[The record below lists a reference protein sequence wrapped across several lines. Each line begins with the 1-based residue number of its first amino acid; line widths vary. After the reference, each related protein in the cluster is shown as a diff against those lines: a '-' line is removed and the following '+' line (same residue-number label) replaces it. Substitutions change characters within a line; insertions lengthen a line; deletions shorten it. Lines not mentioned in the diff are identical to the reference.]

1 LAYYLGIDLGTT
13 YTAAASERAGVV
25 EALTLGNRSASVPTV
40 VFLRDDGETLVGEAA
55 TRRATSDPGRVAR
68 EFKRRVGDPTPI
80 ILGGTPYAAEM
91 LMARVLRWSVD
102 KVCEQQGEEPRAIAL
117 THPANWG
124 HYKLDLL
131 TQAVRQ
137 VDLDAALLLAE
148 PVAAATFYASQRRLE
163 PDSVVAVY
171 DLGGGTFDAA
181 AVRRTG
187 DGFEI
192 IGSPEG
198 IERLGGIDFDE
209 AVFAHVRQAV
219 GDAIDRL
226 DPEEP
231 AAQAAVARLRQ
242 ECIDAKEAL
251 SSDTDVS
258 IPVLLSGLQTEVR
271 LTRAEFEAMI
281 RPAIAE
287 TIVAL
292 RRAIRSAGV
301 DAGDIGAVLLVG
313 GSSRIPLVAQMVGAE
328 LGRPIA
334 IDAHPKDAI
343 AFGAAIAVAGRRGS
357 ATPESVTT
365 LLPKD
370 NRPPPPTVTPEGG
383 WVRARG
389 TDPRPAPPVYGQA
402 PGPGPDGGAGAA
414 RPPAPPPG
422 PGAPVPA
429 AGTPVPGPGAPDTV
443 AGTPVPGAPVAG
455 RPGPPAG
462 ADPRPAPPGVAASAA
477 HPRPTPSTGGDPRP
491 SPPSTDP
498 RPSPPGQGAPGTAPH
513 PGPPTQDPSHPLAAA
528 GAGGAA
534 TDPLARPGAG
544 SAPGTADPL
553 TPASAP
559 GAGDHASRPG
569 GPGAGPASGA
579 GDPLA
584 GPSGP
589 AAGDPRAR
597 PPAPGAGPAP
607 AAGDPLSRP
616 GGDPP
621 ARPGDPGASDPRS
634 RSGGSGAGD
643 PRAGSGPGAGAAP
656 GTGAPRSRPGAPGV
670 GPPAGVALSQPGPG
684 APAPPGLA
692 RTPSGERPAYGAPAP
707 TPFGGTPRAGGSP
720 LGGVS
725 SGGHPPLAPYA
736 SGSGPGGGGTGNRNL
751 WIAVGALVAVVLV
764 AVVAFTQLGGDDDE
778 TGGGGTGSET
788 TTTEAA
794 GGYTPQIEANFLAS
808 CTSGGQVSDEV
819 CQCSFDKIEA
829 EIPFERFMEID
840 AELSENPDAQP
851 QELVDIVTE
860 CSDEEAAA

>member
-1 LAYYLGIDLGTT
+1 MAYYLGIDLGTT

-40 VFLRDDGETLVGEAA
+40 VFLRDDGEILVGEAA

-102 KVCEQQGEEPRAIAL
+102 RVCEQQGEEPRAIAL

-163 PDSVVAVY
+163 PGSVVAVY

-209 AVFAHVRQAV
+209 AVFAHVRLAV
-219 GDAIDRL
+219 GDALDRL

-258 IPVLLSGLQTEVR
+258 IPVLLPGLQTEVR
-271 LTRAEFEAMI
+271 LTRVEFEAMI
-281 RPAIAE
+281 RPAISE

-357 ATPESVTT
+357 ATPETVTT

-389 TDPRPAPPVYGQA
+389 SDPRPAPPPGYGQPA
-402 PGPGPDGGAGAA
+402 GTGPNGGTGPA
-414 RPPAPPPG
+414 RPPAPVPG

-429 AGTPVPGPGAPDTV
+429 AESAAPGPGASVPAAGGPVPGPGASVPA
-443 AGTPVPGAPVAG
+443 AGGPVPAPGGAVPAPGGPAPGGPAPGSSAPGGAVPGGPVPGSGAPAPAAG
-455 RPGPPAG
+455 GAVSGGPVPAASPAGAAPRPAPPAG
-462 ADPRPAPPGVAASAA
+462 AAGAADPRPAPPAGV
-477 HPRPTPSTGGDPRP
+477 
-491 SPPSTDP
+491 DP
-498 RPSPPGQGAPGTAPH
+498 RPSPPGPGAAGPQAGPAAPAATPRPGAGDPLSTA
-513 PGPPTQDPSHPLAAA
+513 GAAAA
-528 GAGGAA
+528 G
-534 TDPLARPGAG
+534 PVARSG
-544 SAPGTADPL
+544 SAPGTGDPARPGTGDPTSRPGAGDPAPRPGTGDPTARPGGGVPPTRTGGPGAADAGAAPRVGERR
-553 TPASAP
+553 TWSAP
-559 GAGDHASRPG
+559 GAADPQARPG
-569 GPGAGPASGA
+569 GPVAQ
-579 GDPLA
+579 
-584 GPSGP
+584 PSGY
-589 AAGDPRAR
+589 
-597 PPAPGAGPAP
+597 GA
-607 AAGDPLSRP
+607 
-616 GGDPP
+616 
-621 ARPGDPGASDPRS
+621 
-634 RSGGSGAGD
+634 
-643 PRAGSGPGAGAAP
+643 
-656 GTGAPRSRPGAPGV
+656 
-670 GPPAGVALSQPGPG
+670 
-684 APAPPGLA
+684 
-692 RTPSGERPAYGAPAP
+692 TPSGERPAYGAPAP
-707 TPFGGTPRAGGSP
+707 TPFGGIPRAGASP
-720 LGGVS
+720 LGGIS

-736 SGSGPGGGGTGNRNL
+736 AGSGPGGGGTGNRNL
-751 WIAVGALVAVVLV
+751 WIALGALIAVVLV
-764 AVVAFTQLGGDDDE
+764 AVVAFTQLGGDDE
-778 TGGGGTGSET
+778 TGGGGTGSQT
-788 TTTEAA
+788 TTTAA
-794 GGYTPQIEANFLAS
+794 AADYTPQIEANFLAS
-808 CTSGGQVSDEV
+808 CTAGGQVSEAV
-819 CQCSFDKIEA
+819 CQCSFDRIEA

-840 AELSENPDAQP
+840 AELTENPDAQP

-860 CSDEEAAA
+860 CSEQEAPA

>member
-13 YTAAASERAGVV
+13 YTAAAAERAGVV

-40 VFLRDDGETLVGEAA
+40 VFLRDDGEILVGEAA

-124 HYKLDLL
+124 HYKLDLV

-181 AVRRTG
+181 AVRRSG

-219 GDAIDRL
+219 GDALDRL

-258 IPVLLSGLQTEVR
+258 IPVLLPGLQTEVR

-281 RPAIAE
+281 RPAISE

-357 ATPESVTT
+357 ATPETVTT
-365 LLPKD
+365 LLPRD
-370 NRPPPPTVTPEGG
+370 DRPPPPTVTPEGG

-389 TDPRPAPPVYGQA
+389 NDPRPAPPPGYGQPA
-402 PGPGPDGGAGAA
+402 GTGPNGGTGPA
-414 RPPAPPPG
+414 RPPAPVPGPGAPAPAAGSSVPG

-429 AGTPVPGPGAPDTV
+429 AGGPVPRGSVPAAGGPA
-443 AGTPVPGAPVAG
+443 PGAPVPGSGGPAPAPGRAVPGGPAPAAG
-455 RPGPPAG
+455 SAVPGAGAPAAARPGPPAG
-462 ADPRPAPPGVAASAA
+462 ADTRPAPPTGAGGTPD
-477 HPRPTPSTGGDPRP
+477 PRPSPPTGADPRP
-491 SPPSTDP
+491 SPPSQGAMGPQAGAADP
-498 RPSPPGQGAPGTAPH
+498 AATPSP
-513 PGPPTQDPSHPLAAA
+513 
-528 GAGGAA
+528 GAG
-534 TDPLARPGAG
+534 DPLSTTGPVARPG
-544 SAPGTADPL
+544 SAPGTGDPGL
-553 TPASAP
+553 RPPTAVPPAAPGGPGVGDTGSAPGRGDPRAWSAP
-559 GAGDHASRPG
+559 GAVDPQAR
-569 GPGAGPASGA
+569 
-579 GDPLA
+579 PLA
-584 GPSGP
+584 
-589 AAGDPRAR
+589 
-597 PPAPGAGPAP
+597 
-607 AAGDPLSRP
+607 
-616 GGDPP
+616 
-621 ARPGDPGASDPRS
+621 
-634 RSGGSGAGD
+634 
-643 PRAGSGPGAGAAP
+643 
-656 GTGAPRSRPGAPGV
+656 
-670 GPPAGVALSQPGPG
+670 Q
-684 APAPPGLA
+684 PPGYA
-692 RTPSGERPAYGAPAP
+692 GTPSGERPAYEAPAP
-707 TPFGGTPRAGGSP
+707 TPFEGTPRAGASP
-720 LGGVS
+720 LGGIS

-736 SGSGPGGGGTGNRNL
+736 TGSGPGGGGTGNRNL
-751 WIAVGALVAVVLV
+751 WIALGALVAVVLV
-764 AVVAFTQLGGDDDE
+764 AVVAITQLGDDDE
-778 TGGGGTGSET
+778 TGGGGTGSRT
-788 TTTEAA
+788 TTTAA
-794 GGYTPQIEANFLAS
+794 ADDYTPQIEANFLAS
-808 CTSGGQVSDEV
+808 CTAGGQVSEEV
-819 CQCSFDKIEA
+819 CQCSFDRIEA

-840 AELSENPDAQP
+840 AELTENPDAQP

-860 CSDEEAAA
+860 CSEQEAPA

>member
-1 LAYYLGIDLGTT
+1 MAYYLGIDLGTT
-13 YTAAASERAGVV
+13 YTAAASERGGVV

-40 VFLRDDGETLVGEAA
+40 VFLRDDGEILVGEAA

-102 KVCEQQGEEPRAIAL
+102 RVREQQGEEPRAIAL

-148 PVAAATFYASQRRLE
+148 PVAAATFYASQRTLA

-181 AVRRTG
+181 AVRRTA

-219 GDAIDRL
+219 GDALDRL

-258 IPVLLSGLQTEVR
+258 IPVLLPGLQTEVR
-271 LTRAEFEAMI
+271 LTRSEFEAMI

-301 DAGDIGAVLLVG
+301 AADDIGAVLLVG

-343 AFGAAIAVAGRRGS
+343 PFGAAIAVAARRGG

-365 LLPKD
+365 LLPTD
-370 NRPPPPTVTPEGG
+370 TRPPPPTVTPDAGF
-383 WVRARG
+383 VRARG
-389 TDPRPAPPVYGQA
+389 NDPRPAPPPGYGQG
-402 PGPGPDGGAGAA
+402 PGPGPGPNGGAGV
-414 RPPAPPPG
+414 RPPAPIPAAGVPAASASTGGPPPG
-422 PGAPVPA
+422 PGGPGAAPAPGGYAGPTPA
-429 AGTPVPGPGAPDTV
+429 AGTPLAARSPRPD
-443 AGTPVPGAPVAG
+443 
-455 RPGPPAG
+455 PPAP
-462 ADPRPAPPGVAASAA
+462 ADPASRPAPPAAAEPAASATPPAVRPAPPGPGSPPPDGRAPGDIRPAPPSGN
-477 HPRPTPSTGGDPRP
+477 PRPAPLSTPPGGTAPPGGRPAPSPASTSPGSPPAVRPGQSPGSPQPSTPSEPGR
-491 SPPSTDP
+491 SPGSPGSP
-498 RPSPPGQGAPGTAPH
+498 LPGSPPGSGQSPGSPGSPPPGALSGPGGSLGSP
-513 PGPPTQDPSHPLAAA
+513 PGPA
-528 GAGGAA
+528 GR
-534 TDPLARPGAG
+534 RPRR
-544 SAPGTADPL
+544 
-553 TPASAP
+553 PASALRRRP
-559 GAGDHASRPG
+559 TRARRPG
-569 GPGAGPASGA
+569 N
-579 GDPLA
+579 
-584 GPSGP
+584 
-589 AAGDPRAR
+589 AR
-597 PPAPGAGPAP
+597 PCRGPT
-607 AAGDPLSRP
+607 R
-616 GGDPP
+616 
-621 ARPGDPGASDPRS
+621 RRRTPRS
-634 RSGGSGAGD
+634 AVR
-643 PRAGSGPGAGAAP
+643 R
-656 GTGAPRSRPGAPGV
+656 
-670 GPPAGVALSQPGPG
+670 GPG
-684 APAPPGLA
+684 APP
-692 RTPSGERPAYGAPAP
+692 RPAVTSRRSPA
-707 TPFGGTPRAGGSP
+707 TRAGPADPGAVRAPRCGS
-720 LGGVS
+720 S
-725 SGGHPPLAPYA
+725 SRA
-736 SGSGPGGGGTGNRNL
+736 SSRSSWWRPR
-751 WIAVGALVAVVLV
+751 
-764 AVVAFTQLGGDDDE
+764 
-778 TGGGGTGSET
+778 
-788 TTTEAA
+788 
-794 GGYTPQIEANFLAS
+794 
-808 CTSGGQVSDEV
+808 
-819 CQCSFDKIEA
+819 
-829 EIPFERFMEID
+829 
-840 AELSENPDAQP
+840 
-851 QELVDIVTE
+851 
-860 CSDEEAAA
+860 